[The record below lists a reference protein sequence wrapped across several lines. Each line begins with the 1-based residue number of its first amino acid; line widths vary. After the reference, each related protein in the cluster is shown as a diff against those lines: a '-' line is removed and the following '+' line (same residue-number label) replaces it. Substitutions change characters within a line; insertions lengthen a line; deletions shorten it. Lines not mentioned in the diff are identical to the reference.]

1 MFVASASK
9 GTLKGLV
16 RHTTRVARIT
26 KDNIQSVSFARCYM
40 KFIRNLPDVK
50 YTSLSLLYFPAF
62 NGEPNKSNNSI
73 KKLIVQATF
82 KNWAGARIKTKETFI
97 NCARI

>member
-1 MFVASASK
+1 
-9 GTLKGLV
+9 
-16 RHTTRVARIT
+16 
-26 KDNIQSVSFARCYM
+26 M

-50 YTSLSLLYFPAF
+50 YTSLYLLYFPAF

-82 KNWAGARIKTKETFI
+82 KKLGRSQDQDQGDFHQLCPDLVTPTAIRASVKL
-97 NCARI
+97 

>member
-1 MFVASASK
+1 MK
-9 GTLKGLV
+9 TLERFSDRGE
-16 RHTTRVARIT
+16 TRCAYR
-26 KDNIQSVSFARCYM
+26 KQQYLSVSFAARCYM

>member
-1 MFVASASK
+1 
-9 GTLKGLV
+9 
-16 RHTTRVARIT
+16 
-26 KDNIQSVSFARCYM
+26 M

-50 YTSLSLLYFPAF
+50 YTSLYLLYLPAF